1 MSSPKNKN
9 KTRKNKKNVSFSL
22 NNAVRSFSPINKEIK
37 GLLFYNKT
45 DFVNFQN
52 DKNKKRKSL
61 VDMVKK
67 IIQKNAE
74 KPKIIFTNE
83 KDEEEDDDKIKLPKG
98 YVKKSRYSSGGK
110 RRTYKKRRD

>member
-1 MSSPKNKN
+1 MSSPKNN
-9 KTRKNKKNVSFSL
+9 KTRKNKKNVSFSV

-83 KDEEEDDDKIKLPKG
+83 KDEEDDDKIKLPKG